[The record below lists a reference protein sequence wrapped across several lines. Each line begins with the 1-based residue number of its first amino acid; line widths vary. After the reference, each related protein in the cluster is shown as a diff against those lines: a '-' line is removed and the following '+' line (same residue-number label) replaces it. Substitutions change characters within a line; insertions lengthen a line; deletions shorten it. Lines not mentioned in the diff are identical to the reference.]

1 MDKIIQLF
9 VLDELGDD
17 AVDLSVMNHV
27 AQTNRRISSLMI
39 STIVVDEETSTA
51 STTSIQNYY
60 EEVIPGYSDEGFR
73 SHFRMSRSAVEV
85 IVDCICIIACACLV

>member
-1 MDKIIQLF
+1 MDEIIQFF
-9 VLDELGDD
+9 VLDELSDD

-27 AQTNRRISSLMI
+27 AQTNRRISSLM
-39 STIVVDEETSTA
+39 SAIVVDEETSTA